1 MCLARGQG
9 KLPALLI
16 ARLKSLLLIGPVI
29 HEGIIQGASLSKTQI
44 GSFDYQKNNR
54 GLATNE
60 LSEKAPKGPLLLF
73 PRMKLHDALASSE
86 SCGRKR
92 S

>member
-60 LSEKAPKGPLLLF
+60 LSEKAPKGPLF
-73 PRMKLHDALASSE
+73 CSR
-86 SCGRKR
+86 G
-92 S
+92 

>member
-1 MCLARGQG
+1 MCLAHGQG

-44 GSFDYQKNNR
+44 GSFDYQITTGASQQMSYQKKLQR
-54 GLATNE
+54 
-60 LSEKAPKGPLLLF
+60 APFLF
-73 PRMKLHDALASSE
+73 PWMKLHDALASSE